1 MYLSKLILNER
12 DRKVRADLSNAHD
25 LHRTI
30 MQAFPD
36 EQREKPRAD
45 WNVLFRQ
52 EPDTNIILVQS
63 TAQEKPDWSQLP
75 NGYLLNHDSMDRDS
89 KPFKLQANQ
98 LQPNQIFQF
107 RLKANA
113 SKRNKETGKVM
124 GLFYEPDQ
132 IAWLERQAER
142 CGFMLQGVNVIP
154 TPNIFGKKT
163 KESSPIKIFTVL
175 YQGILQVKEP
185 ELVFE
190 TICQGVGRGRSYGCG
205 LLSIAK
211 CVS

>member
-1 MYLSKLILNER
+1 MYLSKLVLNER
-12 DRKVRADLSNAHD
+12 DHKVYADLSNAHN

-36 EQREKPRAD
+36 KDRDNPRAD

-63 TAQEKPDWSQLP
+63 TFAEAPDWSQLP
-75 NGYLLNHDSMDRDS
+75 AGYLSNCDS
-89 KPFKLQANQ
+89 KPFNLQAEQ
-98 LQPNQIFQF
+98 LGPDRIFQF
-107 RLKANA
+107 RLKANP
-113 SKRNKETGKVM
+113 SKRNKETGKIM

-132 IAWLERQAER
+132 ITWLERQAER
-142 CGFMLQGVNVIP
+142 HGFVLKGVNVIP
-154 TPNIFGKKT
+154 TPNVFGKKA
-163 KESSPIKIFTVL
+163 KGSSPIKIFTVL

-185 ELVFE
+185 ALVFE

-205 LLSIAK
+205 LLSLAK
-211 CVS
+211 AQGV